1 MWPCFVQK
9 RQLCLVAGDLPGSL
23 TGQAPQRAREVRLI
37 EVAGIMHD
45 IKDGGAAPQQTHRQT
60 RPLDLS
66 KAAMSKPRG
75 AQQTTLYGSHR
86 DSLNPIPDRSRDR
99 SIKGNYT
106 SPCEAFHEKLR
117 VAEAWNLPSR
127 TLKPESTVGRYG
139 KIHALVVK
147 QKRGRQ
153 TRKVCPQTKA
163 DCQPPPVR
171 GTRD

>member
-1 MWPCFVQK
+1 
-9 RQLCLVAGDLPGSL
+9 
-23 TGQAPQRAREVRLI
+23 VRLI

-45 IKDGGAAPQQTHRQT
+45 VKDGGAAPQQTHCQA
-60 RPLDLS
+60 RPFYLS

-99 SIKGNYT
+99 SIKGNHT
-106 SPCEAFHEKLR
+106 APSEAFHENLR

-127 TLKPESTVGRYG
+127 ALKPESTIGRYR
-139 KIHALVVK
+139 KVHAVVVK
-147 QKRGRQ
+147 QKRGWQ
-153 TRKVCPQTKA
+153 TRQICPQTKA